1 MASGDFGMDFY
12 RHDPA
17 AGRLI
22 KLDPSTD
29 DNYFEINVIFQQD
42 GSIALI

>member
-12 RHDPA
+12 RHRT

-22 KLDPSTD
+22 KLDPSAD
-29 DNYFEINVIFQQD
+29 DNYYEINVIFQLD
-42 GSIALI
+42 GSVALI